1 MSKPRMCPHC
11 RAFIDASAKTC
22 QYCGN
27 ELPTPA
33 AKRIRREEAAR
44 GLLSQE
50 VFTTSII
57 MLINAGLFAAT
68 WVLTTNMMGKSGFL
82 GSIDGRVLHM
92 LGAKEYAGVVY
103 GDEWWRLITANFL
116 HGGLMHLAFNS
127 LALYQLGPLCEQI
140 FGTQRYVVIYI
151 LSGVSGYLASLFWDF
166 FWMPTLS
173 IGASASVCG
182 LLGALYAH
190 GRINRNP
197 MLESAAKRWIIGIA
211 IFGFIAQHIDNAAHA
226 GGLVGGF
233 ALAYAANTPGLS
245 EDRETIWQG
254 AAIVVGLACAA
265 SFWLAWRNFAEA
277 AL

>member
-11 RAFIDASAKTC
+11 RAFIDASSKTC

-27 ELPTPA
+27 ELPASA

-44 GLLSQE
+44 GLLTQAS
-50 VFTTSII
+50 FTTSII

-68 WVLTTNMMGKSGFL
+68 WILTTRLNGQGGFL
-82 GSIDGRVLHM
+82 GGIDGRVLHI
-92 LGAKEYAGVVY
+92 LGAKEYAGIMFR
-103 GDEWWRLITANFL
+103 GEWWRLITACFL

-151 LSGVSGYLASLFWDF
+151 LSGISGYLASLFWT
-166 FWMPTLS
+166 PALS
-173 IGASASVCG
+173 IGASASICG

-190 GRINRNP
+190 GRISRNP
-197 MLESAAKRWIIGIA
+197 LIESAAKRWIIGIA
-211 IFGFIAQHIDNAAHA
+211 IFGFIAAHIDNAAHA

-233 ALAYAANTPGLS
+233 ALAYAADTPGLS
-245 EDRETIWQG
+245 EDREKIWRG
-254 AAIVVGLACAA
+254 AAIVVGFVVAAAFLLAY
-265 SFWLAWRNFAEA
+265 RNFAAA